1 MGKGKVH
8 YIEVLSDEEDDGE
21 DEVVHA
27 HRIVDRAVV
36 RQIHHTLRLQ
46 SRHSCRKVS
55 RK

>member
-21 DEVVHA
+21 DESSS
-27 HRIVDRAVV
+27 HRDSGQSSGEVEPPHLDYRE
-36 RQIHHTLRLQ
+36 RHH
-46 SRHSCRKVS
+46 CRKGS